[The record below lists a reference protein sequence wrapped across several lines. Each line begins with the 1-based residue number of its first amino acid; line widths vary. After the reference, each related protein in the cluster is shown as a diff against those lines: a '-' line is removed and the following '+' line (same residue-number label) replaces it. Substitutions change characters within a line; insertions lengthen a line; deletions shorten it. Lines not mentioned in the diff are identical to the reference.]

1 MKQLRLSRFSNHKG
15 NVDIGGNAVKIVALV
30 GSIREESFNLAFI
43 KTLQER
49 YSEKMEIS
57 IANIKEL
64 PFYNEDTENNPSEV
78 VQQFKREIAEA
89 DGVIIATAEYNWS
102 IPGVLKNAL
111 DWLSRGDKVLQK
123 KPAMIVG
130 VSTGQV
136 GTLRA
141 QLHLRQI
148 LASPGLSARVLPPAG
163 NEVLVNQAS
172 TKFENGKLTDESTLS
187 FVDGVIERF
196 IGWVN
201 IGKK

>member
-1 MKQLRLSRFSNHKG
+1 M
-15 NVDIGGNAVKIVALV
+15 KIVALV
-30 GSIREESFNLAFI
+30 GSIREESYNLALI
-43 KTLQER
+43 KTFQER
-49 YSEKMEIS
+49 YSEKMDIT

-64 PFYNEDTENNPSEV
+64 PFYNQDQENYPSEV

-89 DGVIIATAEYNWS
+89 DGIIIATPEYNWS
-102 IPGVLKNAL
+102 VSGVLKNAL
-111 DWLSRGDKVLQK
+111 DWLSRVDQVLQK

-163 NEVLVNQAS
+163 NEVLVNHAA
-172 TKFENGKLTDESTLS
+172 TKFENGKLTDDPTLS

>member
-1 MKQLRLSRFSNHKG
+1 MR
-15 NVDIGGNAVKIVALV
+15 IVALV
-30 GSIREESFNLAFI
+30 GSIREESYNLALI

-64 PFYNEDTENNPSEV
+64 PFYNEDTENNPGEE
-78 VQQFKREIAEA
+78 VQQLKREIAAA

-148 LASPGLSARVLPPAG
+148 LASPGLSTRVLPPAG
-163 NEVLVNQAS
+163 NEVLVNHAS
-172 TKFENGKLTDESTLS
+172 TKFENGKLTDEATIS
-187 FVDGVIERF
+187 FVDGVIDRF
-196 IGWVN
+196 ISWVN

>member
-1 MKQLRLSRFSNHKG
+1 M
-15 NVDIGGNAVKIVALV
+15 KIVALV
-30 GSIREESFNLAFI
+30 GSIRDESYNLALM
-43 KTLQER
+43 KTLQKR
-49 YSEKMEIS
+49 YREKMEIT
-57 IANIKEL
+57 IANIKDL
-64 PFYNEDTENNPSEV
+64 PVYNEDMENNPNEM
-78 VQQFKREIAEA
+78 VQQFKKEIAEA
-89 DGVIIATAEYNWS
+89 DGIIIATPEYNWS

-111 DWLSRGDKVLQK
+111 DWLSRVDKVLQK

-163 NEVLVNQAS
+163 NEVLVNHAGA
-172 TKFENGKLTDESTLS
+172 KFENGMLTDESTLS
-187 FVDGVIERF
+187 FIDGVIERF
-196 IGWVN
+196 ITWVN